1 MIEDDKKRRLKKLVI
16 IVLAIFAALVVAS
29 YLVYSLL
36 QSGRMPPMALL
47 VLAAVISIAIPMIRS
62 NFFPSDRD
70 CAAEYAFHE
79 QRLEKEILQH
89 ISDSLG
95 PDTLNR
101 LFSQPDQYRA
111 SAGDHLEQLLT
122 QENVRQNPD
131 LHFALLLSL
140 ARFHEKNGTPP
151 SSIAPL
157 INALEIKPQQF
168 VARMHLAGN
177 YEWVGAAEE
186 ARRQYRILLEHP
198 EMLSGAMKKLVAAN
212 LKAIAVK

>member
-16 IVLAIFAALVVAS
+16 IVIAIFAALVGAS

>member
-16 IVLAIFAALVVAS
+16 IVLVVFAALVGAS

-47 VLAAVISIAIPMIRS
+47 ALAAVISIAIPMIRS

-70 CAAEYAFHE
+70 CATEYAFHE
-79 QRLEKEILQH
+79 QRLERQILQH
-89 ISDSLG
+89 ISDNLG
-95 PDTLNR
+95 PDTINQ
-101 LFSQPDQYRA
+101 LFSQPDQYHA

-122 QENVRQNPD
+122 QEDVRQNPD

-140 ARFHEKNGTPP
+140 ARFHEKNGTHP
-151 SSIAPL
+151 SSIVPL
-157 INALEIKPQQF
+157 TAALEIKPQHF

-186 ARRQYRILLEHP
+186 ARRHYRILLEHP
-198 EMLSGAMKKLVAAN
+198 EMLSGAMKKFVAASLN
-212 LKAIAVK
+212 AIAAK

>member
-16 IVLAIFAALVVAS
+16 IVLAIFAALVGAS

-62 NFFPSDRD
+62 NFFPSNRD
-70 CAAEYAFHE
+70 CATEYAFHE

-89 ISDSLG
+89 ISDRLG
-95 PDTLNR
+95 PDTLNH
-101 LFSQPDQYRA
+101 LFSHPDQYRA

-140 ARFHEKNGTPP
+140 ARFHEKNGAYL
-151 SSIAPL
+151 SGIAPL
-157 INALEIKPQQF
+157 TAALEIRPQHF

-177 YEWVGAAEE
+177 YEWVGNAEE
-186 ARRQYRILLEHP
+186 ARRQYRILLAHP
-198 EMLSGAMKKLVAAN
+198 EMLSGAMKKFVATSLN
-212 LKAIAVK
+212 AIAVQ

>member
-16 IVLAIFAALVVAS
+16 IVLVVFAALVGAS

-47 VLAAVISIAIPMIRS
+47 ALAAVISIAIPMIRS

-70 CAAEYAFHE
+70 CATEYAFHE
-79 QRLEKEILQH
+79 QRLEKEILHH

-95 PDTLNR
+95 PDTINQ

-122 QENVRQNPD
+122 QEDVRQNPD

-140 ARFHEKNGTPP
+140 ARFHEKNGTHP

-157 INALEIKPQQF
+157 IAALEIKPQHF

-186 ARRQYRILLEHP
+186 ARRHYRILLEHP
-198 EMLSGAMKKLVAAN
+198 EMLSGAMKKFVAASLN
-212 LKAIAVK
+212 AIAVK

>member
-151 SSIAPL
+151 SSIALL

-212 LKAIAVK
+212 LNAIAVK

>member
-16 IVLAIFAALVVAS
+16 IVLAIFAALVGAS
-29 YLVYSLL
+29 YLVYNLL

-212 LKAIAVK
+212 LKAIAAK

>member
-140 ARFHEKNGTPP
+140 ARFHEKNGTHP
-151 SSIAPL
+151 SSIALL